1 MSPAKTYAVMMKET
15 RHILRDRTTFLL
27 LLLIPVALMI
37 IFAYA
42 LAVDIK
48 EVPITLLNYDRGVY
62 SRDYVTML
70 SNSQDLVVGRPA
82 ENYAQIEDWF
92 DRSLIKAVIVIPPDF
107 SESLQAGRAADI
119 QLLVDGTDPATAEFA
134 MNHIL
139 SRSLVFG
146 YEVAIE
152 VLSRQAGASALA
164 AIKEPLDLRVRTW
177 YNPSLSNQVGMVPAL
192 LALVLNLPALAVMT
206 SLVREK
212 ELGTLE
218 ALFATPLS
226 RGELLVGK
234 IIPYVFFSLIS
245 AVLCAVAAVS
255 IFDVPF
261 RGSFPLFLL
270 FSTIFFLAAF
280 SMALLISIFLPTQAA
295 AAIGGLLIFIFP
307 AFFISGIFFP
317 VSAFPDMVKME
328 ASFIPSTP
336 FVAIVRGL
344 MIKGQGWDALWPQAA
359 LMLGVFVAMTLLSI
373 LLFKKKI
380 G

>member
-1 MSPAKTYAVMMKET
+1 MSIAKTYAVMMKET
-15 RHILRDRTTFLL
+15 RHIFRDRTTFLL
-27 LLLIPVALMI
+27 LLLIPVILMI

-48 EVPITLLNYDRGVY
+48 EVPITLLNYDRGVH
-62 SRDYVTML
+62 SRDYVAML
-70 SNSQDLVVGRPA
+70 SNSKDLVVGQPA
-82 ENYAQIEDWF
+82 GSYAEVEDWF
-92 DRSLIKAVIVIPPDF
+92 DRSLVKAVIVIPPDF
-107 SESLQAGRAADI
+107 SQSLQAGQPSDI

-139 SRSLVFG
+139 SRSMVFG
-146 YEVAIE
+146 YDVALDM
-152 VLSRQAGASALA
+152 LSRQANA
-164 AIKEPLDLRVRTW
+164 AAMATIKEPLDLRVRTW
-177 YNPSLSNQVGMVPAL
+177 YNPNLSNQVGIVPAL

-218 ALFATPLS
+218 AIFATPLS

-245 AVLCAVAAVS
+245 AVLCAAAAVF

-261 RGSFPLFLL
+261 RGSLPLFL
-270 FSTIFFLAAF
+270 FMSTIFFLAAF

-307 AFFISGIFFP
+307 AFFLSGIFFP
-317 VSAFPDMVKME
+317 VSAFPDLVRME

-336 FVAIVRGL
+336 FVAVVRGL
-344 MIKGQGWDALWPQAA
+344 MIKGQGLDALWSQAA
-359 LMLGVFVAMTLLSI
+359 LMMGTFVAMTLISI

-380 G
+380 

>member
-1 MSPAKTYAVMMKET
+1 VSIAKTYAVMMKET
-15 RHILRDRTTFLL
+15 RHIFRDRTTFLL
-27 LLLIPVALMI
+27 LLLIPVILMI

-48 EVPITLLNYDRGVY
+48 EVPITLLNYDRGVH
-62 SRDYVTML
+62 SRDYVAML
-70 SNSQDLVVGRPA
+70 SNSKDLVVGQPA
-82 ENYAQIEDWF
+82 GSYAEAEDWF
-92 DRSLIKAVIVIPPDF
+92 DRSLVKAVIVIPPNF
-107 SESLQAGRAADI
+107 SQSLQAGQPSNI

-139 SRSLVFG
+139 SRSMVFG
-146 YEVAIE
+146 YDLALDI
-152 VLSRQAGASALA
+152 LSRQADAAALA
-164 AIKEPLDLRVRTW
+164 TIKEPLDLRVRTW
-177 YNPSLSNQVGMVPAL
+177 YNPNLSNQVGIVPAL

-218 ALFATPLS
+218 AIFATPLS

-245 AVLCAVAAVS
+245 AVLCAAAAVF

-261 RGSFPLFLL
+261 RGSLPLFL
-270 FSTIFFLAAF
+270 FMSTIFFLAAF

-307 AFFISGIFFP
+307 AFFLSGIFFP
-317 VSAFPDMVKME
+317 VSAFPDLVRME

-336 FVAIVRGL
+336 FVAVVRGL
-344 MIKGQGWDALWPQAA
+344 MIKGQGLDALWPQAA
-359 LMLGVFVAMTLLSI
+359 LMMGTFVAMTLISI

-380 G
+380 

>member
-1 MSPAKTYAVMMKET
+1 VSIAKTYAVLMKET
-15 RHILRDRTTFLL
+15 RHIFRDRTTFLL
-27 LLLIPVALMI
+27 LLLIPVILMI

-48 EVPITLLNYDRGVY
+48 EVPITLLNYDRGVH
-62 SRDYVTML
+62 SRDYVAML
-70 SNSQDLVVGRPA
+70 SNSKDLVVGQPA
-82 ENYAQIEDWF
+82 ESYAEIEDWF

-107 SESLQAGRAADI
+107 SQSLQAGQPSDI

-139 SRSLVFG
+139 SRSVVFG
-146 YEVAIE
+146 YDVAIE
-152 VLSRQAGASALA
+152 ILSRQAGVGALA
-164 AIKEPLDLRVRTW
+164 TIKEPLDLRVRTW
-177 YNPSLSNQVGMVPAL
+177 YNPNLSNQVGIVPAL

-218 ALFATPLS
+218 AIFATPLS

-245 AVLCAVAAVS
+245 AVLCAAAAVF

-261 RGSFPLFLL
+261 RGSLPLFL
-270 FSTIFFLAAF
+270 FMSTIFFLAAF

-307 AFFISGIFFP
+307 AFFLSGIFFP
-317 VSAFPDMVKME
+317 VSAFPDIVRME

-336 FVAIVRGL
+336 FVAVVRGL
-344 MIKGQGWDALWPQAA
+344 MIKGQGLDALWSQAA
-359 LMLGVFVAMTLLSI
+359 LMMGTFVAMTLISI

-380 G
+380 

>member
-1 MSPAKTYAVMMKET
+1 MSIAKTYAVMMKET
-15 RHILRDRTTFLL
+15 RHIFRDRTTFLL
-27 LLLIPVALMI
+27 LLLIPVILMI

-48 EVPITLLNYDRGVY
+48 EVPITLLNYDRGVH
-62 SRDYVTML
+62 SRNYVAML
-70 SNSQDLVVGRPA
+70 SNSKDLVVGQPA
-82 ENYAQIEDWF
+82 GNYAEVEDWF

-107 SESLQAGRAADI
+107 SQSLQAGKPSDI

-139 SRSLVFG
+139 SRSMVFG
-146 YEVAIE
+146 YDVALDI
-152 VLSRQAGASALA
+152 LSRQADAAALA
-164 AIKEPLDLRVRTW
+164 TIKEPLDLRVRTW
-177 YNPSLSNQVGMVPAL
+177 YNPNLSNQVGIVPAL

-218 ALFATPLS
+218 AIFATPLS

-245 AVLCAVAAVS
+245 AVLCAAAAVF

-261 RGSFPLFLL
+261 RGSLPLFL
-270 FSTIFFLAAF
+270 FMSTIFFLAAF

-307 AFFISGIFFP
+307 AFFLSGIFFP
-317 VSAFPDMVKME
+317 VSAFPDLVRME

-336 FVAIVRGL
+336 FVAVVRGL
-344 MIKGQGWDALWPQAA
+344 MIKGQGLDALWSQAA
-359 LMLGVFVAMTLLSI
+359 LMMGTFVAMTLLSI

-380 G
+380 

>member
-27 LLLIPVALMI
+27 ILFIPVILMI

-70 SNSQDLVVGRPA
+70 SNSQDLVVGQPA
-82 ENYAQIEDWF
+82 ESYAQIEDWF
-92 DRSLIKAVIVIPPDF
+92 DRSLVKAVIVIPPDF
-107 SESLQAGRAADI
+107 SESLQAGQPADI

-139 SRSLVFG
+139 SRSMVFG
-146 YEVAIE
+146 YDVAIE
-152 VLSRQAGASALA
+152 ILSRRAGAGALA
-164 AIKEPLDLRVRTW
+164 VIKEPIDLRVRIW
-177 YNPSLSNQVGMVPAL
+177 YNPALSNQVGIVPAL

-206 SLVREK
+206 SIVREK
-212 ELGTLE
+212 ELGTME
-218 ALFATPLS
+218 AIFATPLS

-245 AVLCAVAAVS
+245 AVLCAVTAVS
-255 IFDVPF
+255 IFGVPF
-261 RGSFPLFLL
+261 RGSFPLFL
-270 FSTIFFLAAF
+270 FMSTLFFLATF

-317 VSAFPDMVKME
+317 VSAFPDIVRLE

-336 FVAIVRGL
+336 FVAIIRGL
-344 MIKGQGWDALWPQAA
+344 MIKGQGLEALWPQAA
-359 LMLGVFVAMTLLSI
+359 LMLGTFVAMTLLSI

>member
-1 MSPAKTYAVMMKET
+1 MSLAKTYAVMMKET

-27 LLLIPVALMI
+27 LLLIPVILMI

-70 SNSQDLVVGRPA
+70 SNSQDLVVGQPA
-82 ENYAQIEDWF
+82 ESYAQIEDWF
-92 DRSLIKAVIVIPPDF
+92 DRSLVKAVIVIPPEF
-107 SESLQAGRAADI
+107 SESLQAGRPTDI

-139 SRSLVFG
+139 SRSMVFG
-146 YEVAIE
+146 YDVAIE
-152 VLSRQAGASALA
+152 ILSRQAGTGALA
-164 AIKEPLDLRVRTW
+164 AIKEPIDLRVRTW
-177 YNPSLSNQVGMVPAL
+177 YNPNLSNQVGIVPAL

-218 ALFATPLS
+218 AIFATPLS

-245 AVLCAVAAVS
+245 AILCAAAAVS

-261 RGSFPLFLL
+261 RGSFPLFL
-270 FSTIFFLAAF
+270 FMTTIFFLAAF

-307 AFFISGIFFP
+307 AFFLSGIFFP
-317 VSAFPDMVKME
+317 VSAFPDMVRME

-344 MIKGQGWDALWPQAA
+344 MIKGQGLDALWPQAA
-359 LMLGVFVAMTLLSI
+359 LMLGVFVVMTLFSI

>member
-1 MSPAKTYAVMMKET
+1 MSLAKTYAVMMKET

-27 LLLIPVALMI
+27 ILFIPVILMI

-62 SRDYVTML
+62 SREYVTML
-70 SNSQDLVVGRPA
+70 SNSQDLVVGQPA
-82 ENYAQIEDWF
+82 ESYAQIEDWF
-92 DRSLIKAVIVIPPDF
+92 DRSLVKAVIVIPPDF
-107 SESLQAGRAADI
+107 SESLQAGQPADI

-139 SRSLVFG
+139 SRSMVFG
-146 YEVAIE
+146 YDVAIE
-152 VLSRQAGASALA
+152 IYGRQAGAGALA
-164 AIKEPLDLRVRTW
+164 AIKEPLDLRVRIW
-177 YNPSLSNQVGMVPAL
+177 YNPALSNQVGIVPAL

-245 AVLCAVAAVS
+245 AVLCAAAAVS
-255 IFDVPF
+255 IFGVPF

-317 VSAFPDMVKME
+317 VSAFPDIVRLE

-336 FVAIVRGL
+336 FVAVVRGL
-344 MIKGQGWDALWPQAA
+344 MIKGQGLDALWPQAA
-359 LMLGVFVAMTLLSI
+359 LMLGVFVFMTLLSI

>member
-1 MSPAKTYAVMMKET
+1 MSLAKTYAVMIKES

-27 LLLIPVALMI
+27 ILLIPVVLMI

-48 EVPITLLNYDRGVY
+48 EVPITLYNQDRGQY
-62 SRDYVTML
+62 SRDYITML
-70 SNSQDLVVGRPA
+70 SNSKDLVVGQPA
-82 ENYAQIEDWF
+82 ESYAQIEAWF
-92 DRSLIKAVIVIPPDF
+92 DRSLIKAVVVIPPDF
-107 SESLQAGRAADI
+107 SESLQAGQPTDI

-139 SRSLVFG
+139 SRSMTFG
-146 YEVAIE
+146 FDVAVE
-152 VLSRQAGASALA
+152 VLSRQASTSSLA
-164 AIKEPLDLRVRTW
+164 AIKEPLDLRTRIW
-177 YNPSLSNQVGMVPAL
+177 YNPNLSNQVGIVPAL

-206 SLVREK
+206 SIVRER

-218 ALFATPLS
+218 AIFATPLS
-226 RGELLVGK
+226 RGELLIGK
-234 IIPYVFFSLIS
+234 IIPYVICSLVS
-245 AVLCAVAAVS
+245 ALLCAAAAVY
-255 IFDVPF
+255 IFGAPF
-261 RGSFPLFLL
+261 RGSLPLFLL
-270 FSTIFFLAAF
+270 LATLFFLAAF
-280 SMALLISIFLPTQAA
+280 SMALLIATFLPNQAS

-307 AFFISGIFFP
+307 AFFLSGIFFP
-317 VSAFPDMVKME
+317 VSAFPDIVKME

-344 MIKGQGWDALWPQAA
+344 MIKGQGLETLWSQAL
-359 LMLGVFVAMTLLSI
+359 LMFVVFVVMTLLSI